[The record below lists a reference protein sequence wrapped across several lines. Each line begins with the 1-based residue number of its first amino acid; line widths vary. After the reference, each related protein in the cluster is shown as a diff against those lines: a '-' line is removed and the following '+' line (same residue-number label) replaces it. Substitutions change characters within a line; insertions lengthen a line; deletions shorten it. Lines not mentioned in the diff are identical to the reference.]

1 MTGHGSWL
9 DSTGRGLRYLFS
21 SDNPFVPWMLV
32 IDLVLLVLHLSIV
45 YWVYRDALARFN
57 RGAPWAVLAAVL
69 PVAGWLFYLLYR
81 NSPLVQLDRIEAEL
95 FDEDEPE
102 WTDYDAQQAKQG
114 SVLFQELGS
123 LWRKAEA
130 EGYSPWIRHS
140 RARELYGK
148 LTPKERKARAEER
161 HKRRDERRAELAVK
175 RETAR
180 EKRKARISNKR
191 ERTTLA
197 AAHGF
202 MVKMSEGRQRKIKRR
217 LELVTKLQALP
228 REDERLEEMIYNM
241 EYRRALQSARDSLGV
256 AEEMGDKQGT
266 ATFESYIARL
276 ERIIQEEHTGK
287 N

>member
-1 MTGHGSWL
+1 MAGHGSWL
-9 DSTGRGLRYLFS
+9 DTAGRGLGYLFS
-21 SDNPFVPWMLV
+21 PDNPFVPWMLV

-57 RGAPWAVLAAVL
+57 RGAPWAALAAVL
-69 PVAGWLFYLLYR
+69 PVAGWLFYMLYR
-81 NSPLVQLDRIEAEL
+81 QSPLVQLDRIEAEL

-102 WTDYDAQQAKQG
+102 WTDYDTHQTKQG
-114 SVLFQELGS
+114 SVLFQELSS

-130 EGYSPWIRHS
+130 QGYSPWIRRS

-161 HKRRDERRAELAVK
+161 RMRRDERRKEHAAIRK
-175 RETAR
+175 AAMG
-180 EKRKARISNKR
+180 KRKERIKEKR

-202 MVKMSEGRQRKIKRR
+202 LFKMSEGRQRKIKRR
-217 LELVTKLQALP
+217 LELVEKLQALP

-241 EYRRALQSARDSLGV
+241 EYQRALQSARESLIV
-256 AEEMGDKQGT
+256 AEEMGDKQGI
-266 ATFESYIARL
+266 ATFESYIVRL
-276 ERIIQEEHTGK
+276 ERIIREEYTDK
-287 N
+287 E